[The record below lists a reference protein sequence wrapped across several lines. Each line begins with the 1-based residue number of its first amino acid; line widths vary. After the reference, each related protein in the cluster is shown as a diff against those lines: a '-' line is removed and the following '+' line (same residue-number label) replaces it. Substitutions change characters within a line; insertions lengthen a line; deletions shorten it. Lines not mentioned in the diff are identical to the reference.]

1 MTRTLPIN
9 LPDADDVIFLHDVV
23 VHLVGGS
30 DGLRSRD
37 ALESALARVD
47 LRMQYDTEATVLGV
61 ASLTAVSI
69 AKVHA
74 FSDGNKR
81 AAYGAMRMVL
91 TMNGFTMQ
99 PDRDR
104 AMEMIVAAATDGD
117 ETALSTWLES
127 CAVQD
132 PVFQALFDYDKGPGP
147 DDDH

>member
-1 MTRTLPIN
+1 MTGTLPIN
-9 LPDADDVIFLHDVV
+9 LPDADDVIFLHDVI

-47 LRMQYDTEATVLGV
+47 LRMQYDTEATVLDV

-69 AKVHA
+69 AKAHA

-91 TMNGFTMQ
+91 TMNGYTMH

-117 ETALSTWLES
+117 DAALSSWLES
-127 CAVQD
+127 CAGQD